1 MAIFETLSILFKADT
16 SQLKKE
22 VDDVKKK
29 TSETT
34 SVFKDSEE
42 QTKKSNNE
50 FVELSKTLASV
61 AATYFGAASV
71 IGAFKSSIS
80 ATTDL
85 SQLSK
90 QLNVDIETLDAWGRA
105 IENSGGSAQSFQS
118 SLMAL
123 ADTFN
128 TSGEIALE
136 YFPKLAEKFQYLSAT
151 EAQIYGKRIGLN
163 PGEITFLRQGPNV
176 VNAAVEEQKAI
187 GATTQ
192 KDAELAEKYRAET
205 GKLSDA
211 FDNLKR
217 AILEDALP
225 EIIKLV
231 DVLTAIVQFLT
242 LNKEN
247 TGPIPYKTPT
257 WREIFQGKVPFRIEG
272 RESASSPVETI
283 PNEYTGEQTPL
294 PPIPGFTDAY
304 QQPAAYKELPYVPPV
319 IPQVSNSQARTLYVG
334 SVNVNSSAQNAK
346 AVADEVI
353 TAFDKKSEFLNQ
365 LEQSNANFDN
375 GVYV

>member
-16 SQLKKE
+16 TQLKKE

-29 TSETT
+29 TAETT
-34 SVFKDSEE
+34 TVFKDSEE

-128 TSGEIALE
+128 TSGAVALE
-136 YFPKLAEKFQYLSAT
+136 YFPKLAEQFQYLTAT

-163 PGEITFLRQGPNV
+163 PGEITFLRQGPEA

-187 GATTQ
+187 GVTTQ

-225 EIIKLV
+225 EITKLV
-231 DVLTAIVQFLT
+231 EVLTTFVQFLT

-247 TGPIPYKTPT
+247 TGAVPYKTPT

-272 RESASSPVETI
+272 EQNASSPVEVV
-283 PNEYTGEQTPL
+283 PNNYTGEQTPL

-304 QQPAAYKELPYVPPV
+304 QQPAAYNVPYVPPV
-319 IPQVSNSQARTLYVG
+319 IPQVTNSQARSLYVG
-334 SVNVNSSAQNAK
+334 SVNVNSTAQNAK
-346 AVADEVI
+346 DIANEVI
-353 TAFDKKSEFLNQ
+353 TAFDKKSGFLNQ
-365 LEQSNANFDN
+365 FEQSNANFDN
-375 GVYV
+375 GVYI